1 MAGVLYAMETQQN
14 SPAGIRGQD
23 TDLIRP
29 PMRVAD
35 IKLRGQGMA
44 PDRLAGIKRGLRT
57 LHAAETMA
65 VNVYKFELT
74 SEANELNRLLVA
86 AMANEMTHLQDFQ
99 IKLYEYGW
107 KPSKSRW
114 LNWLVS
120 AVFGYVS
127 RLRGPKAIL
136 ETGMWVETKAC
147 HHYDEL
153 LKTVAWDEDTR
164 KIVEK
169 DRADEDE
176 HIARWQ
182 GQLQKA

>member
-1 MAGVLYAMETQQN
+1 MGKQQN
-14 SPAGIRGQD
+14 APAGIRGQD

-29 PMRVAD
+29 PLRVAD

-44 PDRLAGIKRGLRT
+44 SDRLMGIKRGLQT
-57 LHAAETMA
+57 LHTAETMA
-65 VNVYKFELT
+65 VNVYKFQIT
-74 SEANELNRLLVA
+74 GEANELNRLLVA
-86 AMANEMTHLQDFQ
+86 AMANEMTHLQDCQ

-107 KPSKSRW
+107 KPNKSRW
-114 LNWLVS
+114 LNWVVS

-136 ETGMWVETKAC
+136 ETGMWVETKATRA
-147 HHYDEL
+147 YDEL
-153 LKTVAWDEDTR
+153 LKTIAWDEDTR
-164 KIVEK
+164 KIIEK

-182 GQLQKA
+182 GLLKKA